1 MTAGKSQ
8 GSSLGHAFLP
18 LALGVGKV
26 PQLEL
31 GEGRQGKSDVKLPP
45 KIVIRVVEESGCV
58 YVILFYYFFFC
69 LSLPGQS

>member
-8 GSSLGHAFLP
+8 GSSLGYAFLP
-18 LALGVGKV
+18 LALAVGKV

-45 KIVIRVVEESGCV
+45 KIVIRVVEESGCF
-58 YVILFYYFFFC
+58 YVVFFLFCFWFFA
-69 LSLPGQS
+69 